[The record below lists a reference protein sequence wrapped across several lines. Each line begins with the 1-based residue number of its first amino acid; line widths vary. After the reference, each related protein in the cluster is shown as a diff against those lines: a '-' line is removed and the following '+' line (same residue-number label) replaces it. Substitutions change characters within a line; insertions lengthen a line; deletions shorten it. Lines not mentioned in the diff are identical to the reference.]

1 MNFFSRFIVDI
12 AYFINTSD
20 VYQHRKRLT
29 YDILENNKNHYKQY
43 FDIFMI
49 ALIFI
54 SVAILIAEVKH
65 EVPPEIKFFNSYVIS
80 IIFLIEYILRFWIS
94 SSVCEIIISKSE
106 HNAMLGREFSLSR
119 AIIKVVKAKLSFI
132 FSFKAIIDL
141 LAILPFFHELRL
153 LRLFVLFR
161 IFKLFRYATSFQIF
175 ASILYTKKFEFLILF
190 MYASIVISVSSILI
204 YVMEA
209 NNPASKVNTLFDAVY
224 WSIVTI
230 ATVGYGDI
238 TPITTEGRV
247 VAMGVIFAG
256 ISLIAFTTSIVVS
269 ALTEKLDDIRE
280 IKTIED
286 IRKLKRFYLICGYEN
301 VAQEVARKLKDDMT
315 NIIVLDEDV
324 HRVANAKRDG
334 LVALNYDPGDVQSYK
349 IIGIDLNTQ
358 VKAVLCLR
366 ESDVEN
372 VYTTL
377 TVRSINK
384 DVNIVSLLM
393 DDSNR
398 KKLTFAGVN
407 EILYPK
413 GLVGMISKE
422 LIGRPVAFEVIHA
435 LRNDY
440 YGVNVEEI
448 LVDDRMSQKIIY
460 VNELNNAKFRIILLG
475 IYKKD
480 KKRFFFNPIDGTTL
494 ESGDYLL
501 IIGKSIFIKEFE
513 KYLHK
518 KIKHEK

>member
-1 MNFFSRFIVDI
+1 MNFFSRIIVDF
-12 AYFINTSD
+12 AYFINTSN
-20 VYQHRKRLT
+20 VYQHKKRFF
-29 YDILENNKNHYKQY
+29 YDILENDRYQYKKY
-43 FDIFMI
+43 FDIFMMT
-49 ALIFI
+49 LIFL
-54 SVAILIAEVKH
+54 SVVILIADVKSDIDKNI
-65 EVPPEIKFFNSYVIS
+65 EYFNTYVIS
-80 IIFLIEYILRFWIS
+80 IIFFIEYILRFWIS
-94 SSVCEIIISKSE
+94 SSVTEIIINDSEHSTMLERKYYLSKSI
-106 HNAMLGREFSLSR
+106 LK
-119 AIIKVVKAKLSFI
+119 IIKAKLSYV
-132 FSFKAIIDL
+132 FSIRAIIDL

-161 IFKLFRYATSFQIF
+161 VFKLFRYTTSFQTFI
-175 ASILYTKKFEFLILF
+175 SVLSTKKFEFLILLMF
-190 MYASIVISVSSILI
+190 ASIVISVSSVLI

-209 NNPASKVNTLFDAVY
+209 NNQSSPVNTMFEAIY

-230 ATVGYGDI
+230 STVGYGDI
-238 TPITTEGRV
+238 TPVTSEGRV
-247 VAMGVIFAG
+247 VAMFVITAG
-256 ISLIAFTTSIVVS
+256 IAVLAFTTSIVVS

-280 IKTIED
+280 IKLIDD
-286 IRKLKRFYLICGYEN
+286 IRKLKQFYLICGYEN
-301 VAQEVARKLKDDMT
+301 VAQEVAIKLKKSKTD
-315 NIIVLDEDV
+315 IIVLDEDNE
-324 HRVANAKRDG
+324 RILNAKRDG

-349 IIGIDLNTQ
+349 KVGIDLSTQ

-384 DVNIVSLLM
+384 DVNIISLLM
-393 DDSNR
+393 DDTNR
-398 KKLTFAGVN
+398 NKLNFAGVN

-422 LIGRPVAFEVIHA
+422 LIGKPVAFEVIHA

-440 YGVNVEEI
+440 YGVDVQEI
-448 LVDDRMSQKIIY
+448 LVDTRMSENIIY
-460 VNELNNAKFRIILLG
+460 VNELNNSRFRIILLG

-480 KKRFFFNPIDGTTL
+480 KKRFFFNPMENTVL

-501 IIGKSIFIKEFE
+501 VVGNSAFIKEFE

-518 KIKHEK
+518 KIRT